1 MCACK
6 RRLMDYAQANCNCRG
21 SYKYPVPPQ
30 YTYFWPGMYAQRTM
44 TEYISPWRFPGL
56 QPLARG
62 SQAASPEPKALD
74 PLTTDRPNGSVR
86 QVSDLLFLPQQTDR

>member
-6 RRLMDYAQANCNCRG
+6 QRLMDYAQANCNCRG

-44 TEYISPWRFPGL
+44 TEYISPWRFPPL
-56 QPLARG
+56 QPLKRDA
-62 SQAASPEPKALD
+62 QAAVPEPQPLD
-74 PLTTDRPNGSVR
+74 PLTTDRPEGSIR
-86 QVSDLLFLPQQTDR
+86 QVSEVRILPPEIAR